1 MRDIVNPRFRS
12 YDFWQKIVIFR
23 ESLISPLF
31 SHMWLYC
38 AVASAH
44 TAAREPPEQLPP
56 CWWKPRERG
65 ACEIVRAGHRFE
77 RWTSKLHPCNRGLP
91 SHFCFLCLLLAF
103 CTSRSP
109 SNDAAS
115 SRNWHCL
122 DAISDR
128 THLRP
133 LYKHFRFWQTGVKN
147 CFSWGC
153 PRQASWVSS
162 LCIKPAS
169 LQPGVDASPSGFRW
183 NLDRAQGSCKP
194 THIFKNQFHLY
205 V

>member
-147 CFSWGC
+147 AFLGGAQDKHHESVPCVLNLPACSLEWM
-153 PRQASWVSS
+153 PHNQVSDETW
-162 LCIKPAS
+162 IEPKEA
-169 LQPGVDASPSGFRW
+169 A
-183 NLDRAQGSCKP
+183 
-194 THIFKNQFHLY
+194 NQHTF
-205 V
+205 

>member
-65 ACEIVRAGHRFE
+65 ACEIARAGWEVDQQTAPMQSRAPQPLLVLE
-77 RWTSKLHPCNRGLP
+77 M
-91 SHFCFLCLLLAF
+91 CLLLAF
-103 CTSRSP
+103 PTSRSP
-109 SNDAAS
+109 SKDAAS
-115 SRNWHCL
+115 SRNWYCL
-122 DAISDR
+122 DGISDR

-133 LYKHFRFWQTGVKN
+133 LYKRFRFWQTGVKN
-147 CFSWGC
+147 WFSWGC

-169 LQPGVDASPSGFRW
+169 LQPGVVCLTIRF
-183 NLDRAQGSCKP
+183 QMKP
-194 THIFKNQFHLY
+194 G
-205 V
+205 